1 MTLPIVIPSP
11 PSATASASSPSS
23 DDSSTGPRT
32 PISPTTHVPSLPT
45 LPNTASD
52 TTSGTTGPSGKR
64 KPSRRAN
71 TAERRATHNAVER
84 ARRETLNGRFL
95 DLAKMLPNLSQIRR
109 PSKSAIVNSSIAHIH
124 ASRRHRALAAR
135 ELRML
140 KLETDH
146 LRRELN
152 EWRDRAAI
160 PRVEEPV
167 RSEGFSMVLNQ
178 ELEVIPV
185 VTSGGIDDDDDNVG
199 LYGDDNGSVE
209 GNDDDMSLSGGG
221 PIGVEEQQRMMM
233 AASTAGGRPSPP
245 ALNTAMSPY
254 PQSQRPSFAHHPHSH
269 PLIAS
274 APGSYDG
281 YPDYSS
287 AGLYS
292 ASPNEKYPSPQMQ
305 QYLESLNIAR
315 RRSHS
320 GRDRSNS
327 MASMTSSGSAS
338 PPLYPSHPH
347 VHPPQFPEGGWVGVG
362 LGHHQSMQMGGGGG
376 VGNGVSFAMI
386 TLIHAPSL
394 YIRTLKYNLRSV
406 VATDSL

>member
-23 DDSSTGPRT
+23 DGSSSGPRT
-32 PISPTTHVPSLPT
+32 PLSPTHVPSLPT
-45 LPNTASD
+45 LPNTVADNSASG
-52 TTSGTTGPSGKR
+52 SSGKR

-140 KLETDH
+140 KLEADH

-152 EWRDRAAI
+152 EWRDRASI
-160 PRVEEPV
+160 PRVEEPI
-167 RSEGFSMVLNQ
+167 RNEGFSMVLNQ

-185 VTSGGIDDDDDNVG
+185 VTNGALDDDDDTIG
-199 LYGDDNGSVE
+199 LYGEENGSVE
-209 GNDDDMSLSGGG
+209 GNDDEMWLSSGG
-221 PIGVEEQQRMMM
+221 PIGIEEQQRMML
-233 AASTAGGRPSPP
+233 AAGGRISPP
-245 ALNTAMSPY
+245 PMNTSMTY
-254 PQSQRPSFAHHPHSH
+254 TQSQRPPFPHHPHSH
-269 PLIAS
+269 PLIVPAH
-274 APGSYDG
+274 GSYDG
-281 YPDYSS
+281 YPDYPG
-287 AGLYS
+287 AGIYS
-292 ASPNEKYPSPQMQ
+292 ASPNEKYPNPQMQ

-315 RRSHS
+315 RRSQT

-347 VHPPQFPEGGWVGVG
+347 VHPPQFPEGGWVGAG
-362 LGHHQSMQMGGGGG
+362 LSHHQTMQMGGGGG
-376 VGNGVSFAMI
+376 IGNGVSFAMM
-386 TLIHAPSL
+386 
-394 YIRTLKYNLRSV
+394 
-406 VATDSL
+406 